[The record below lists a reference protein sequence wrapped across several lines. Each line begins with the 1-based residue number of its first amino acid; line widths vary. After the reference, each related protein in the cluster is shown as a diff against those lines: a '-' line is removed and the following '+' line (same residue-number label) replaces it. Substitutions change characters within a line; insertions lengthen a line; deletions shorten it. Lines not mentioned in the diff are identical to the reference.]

1 MFRELRNRKTM
12 DYKLL
17 NDKGMEDAMKSE
29 GEFLIE
35 KELTPIKSRKL
46 VAVDS
51 DEMDEEALEKLKRE
65 QKKKER
71 GKIKKEITPMES
83 ESDDSKVELEKEL
96 VSLKKELE
104 KVNRKRREHKM
115 KEKDKIR
122 KEIENVKKKL
132 KKTAEKEK
140 GDDKVNQSV
149 IISKTNLISQK
160 TVVWLILKT

>member
-1 MFRELRNRKTM
+1 
-12 DYKLL
+12 
-17 NDKGMEDAMKSE
+17 MKSE

-71 GKIKKEITPMES
+71 GKIKEITPMES

-132 KKTAEKEK
+132 KKTAEKEQ